1 MQPLYLPVV
10 GPDGL
15 ADGVATDTR
24 FAILHRPAGAPRSL
38 VVYAHPL
45 GEEMNKSR
53 RMVAMQ
59 ARALAAAG
67 HAVLLPDLL
76 GCGDSPGD
84 FGDASWDGWVDEIST
99 AARWLRDAAAGWTA
113 DAGATPTPPSTPS
126 TPATPAT
133 PAVPAAPPLVL
144 WGLRAGAL
152 LAVAAAARL
161 GTVRQLLLWQ
171 PPPSGRTLLQQFL
184 RLQAAAQL
192 LGRDGDAAGADALR
206 TRLAAGDTVEV
217 AGYRLAP
224 ALAQGL
230 EQARLTPVTGVQ
242 RLHWMELSL
251 REPAALSPAAG
262 PVIAAWQQAGCE
274 VLPQVVAGPPF
285 WQTTEIED
293 APALIAATLAA
304 LDRPWAHAG
313 AHPAPAAPV
322 PA

>member
-1 MQPLYLPVV
+1 MQPLYLPLV
-10 GPDGL
+10 GPDGP

-24 FAILHRPAGAPRSL
+24 FAILHRPAAAPRSL

-84 FGDASWDGWVDEIST
+84 FGDASWDGWVDEIAT

-113 DAGATPTPPSTPS
+113 DAGATPAA
-126 TPATPAT
+126 PATSAT
-133 PAVPAAPPLVL
+133 SAAPAAPPLVL

-161 GTVRQLLLWQ
+161 GTVQQLLLWQ
-171 PPPSGRTLLQQFL
+171 PASSGRTILQQFL

-206 TRLAAGDTVEV
+206 TRLAAGETVEV

-242 RLHWMELSL
+242 RLHWMESSL

-262 PVIAAWQQAGCE
+262 PVIAAWQQDGCE

-304 LDRPWAHAG
+304 LDRPWAPAG
-313 AHPAPAAPV
+313 AHPAPGAPV